1 MDTMTTFNNHNLAE
15 HYLTKDEIKARCP
28 LAFVEKPTR
37 AAVSDK
43 YSLFSSER
51 VVDDL
56 EKLGW
61 LCVEA
66 KQKKAKANSTGQFSY
81 HQLWFQN
88 PNISI
93 TKVVGDQETIE
104 CYPRIFL
111 GNSADGLSC
120 LKFGVGLYR
129 CVCSNGLV
137 VSDRQLAEFSVRHI
151 YYTFEYVQELVQKIV
166 AELPNQIKCI
176 NEMQQVELT
185 EDQKLEFAEKAL
197 KVRQGNPDLKVDKE
211 TLEDILTPKR
221 KEDEGSDL
229 WSVYN
234 VIQEKMTQG
243 GFSMKKDEAKK
254 ARTVKKITSFVRES
268 NISRKIDEI
277 ARNYVGLPV
286 KEAEIVAA

>member
-1 MDTMTTFNNHNLAE
+1 MSTMTTFNNHNLAD

-37 AAVSDK
+37 TAVSDK

-66 KQKKAKANSTGQFSY
+66 KQKKAKVNSTGQFSY

-88 PNISI
+88 PNVSISKI
-93 TKVVGDQETIE
+93 VDGQETIE

-137 VSDRQLAEFSVRHI
+137 VSDQQLAEFSVRHI

-166 AELPNQIKCI
+166 AELPNQVKCI
-176 NEMQQVELT
+176 NEMQGVELT

-197 KVRQGNPDLKVDKE
+197 RVRQGNPELKVDRE

-254 ARTVKKITSFVRES
+254 ARLVKKITSFVRES

>member
-1 MDTMTTFNNHNLAE
+1 MTTFNNHNLAE

-88 PNISI
+88 PNVYI
-93 TKVVGDQETIE
+93 TKIVGDQETIE

-166 AELPNQIKCI
+166 AELPNQVKCI
-176 NEMQQVELT
+176 NEMQQVKLT

-197 KVRQGNPDLKVDKE
+197 KVRQNNPELKVDKE

-254 ARTVKKITSFVRES
+254 ARTIRKVTSFVRES

-286 KEAEIVAA
+286 KEAEIIAA

>member
-1 MDTMTTFNNHNLAE
+1 MSTMTTFNNHNLAD

-37 AAVSDK
+37 TAVSDK

-88 PNISI
+88 PNVSIS
-93 TKVVGDQETIE
+93 KVVDGQETIE

-137 VSDRQLAEFSVRHI
+137 VSDQQLAEFSVRHI

-166 AELPNQIKCI
+166 AELPNQVKCI
-176 NEMQQVELT
+176 NEMQGVELT

-197 KVRQGNPDLKVDKE
+197 RVRQGNPELKVDRE

>member
-1 MDTMTTFNNHNLAE
+1 MTTFNNHNLAD
-15 HYLTKDEIKARCP
+15 HYLTKDEIRSRCP
-28 LAFVEKPTR
+28 LAFVTKPTR
-37 AAVSDK
+37 EGLSGK
-43 YSLFSSER
+43 YELFSSER

-66 KQKKAKANSTGQFSY
+66 KQKKAKANTPGQFSY

-88 PNISI
+88 PNVSIS
-93 TKVVGDQETIE
+93 KVVDGEETIE

-111 GNSADGLSC
+111 GNSADGLSS

-137 VSDRQLAEFSVRHI
+137 VSDQQLAEFSVRHI

-166 AELPNQIKCI
+166 AELPNQVKCI
-176 NEMQQVELT
+176 NEMQQVQLT

-197 KVRQGNPDLKVDKE
+197 RARQGNPELKVDQE

-277 ARNYVGLPV
+277 ARNYVGLPA
-286 KEAEIVAA
+286 KEAEIIAA

>member
-28 LAFVEKPTR
+28 LVFVEKPTR

-93 TKVVGDQETIE
+93 TKIVGDQETIE

-166 AELPNQIKCI
+166 AELPNQVKCI

-197 KVRQGNPDLKVDKE
+197 RARQGNPDLKADKE

-229 WSVYN
+229 WTVYN

-268 NISRKIDEI
+268 NISRKIDEV

-286 KEAEIVAA
+286 KEAEIIAA